1 MKKNIEKPLKSKH
14 KQHACEKEA
23 SNNIFQLY
31 LGWKNDRERKLETL
45 WWRSRYSGLQYQEIQ
60 G

>member
-31 LGWKNDRERKLETL
+31 LG
-45 WWRSRYSGLQYQEIQ
+45 
-60 G
+60 